1 MADSAG
7 AGGASGAGDIEIP
20 EGPEAI
26 TAAWLTRVLLAT
38 GELPPGSRVAAL
50 DVRVI
55 GADRGIGG
63 LVARLTPTYEG
74 GDDLGPATLI
84 AKLPSALDVTRGG
97 GRFLRLPEREVR
109 LYSELAPGLPL
120 RTPHCTFAA
129 VDEAGDAFVILME
142 DLGAARAG
150 DDLLGGSDADVRTAV
165 RELARLH
172 AAWWGSPALGVIEW
186 LPSIEGRAGAWQ
198 RLFTLAW
205 REVRDGESPDLY
217 GILPPDM
224 GGVTELLVKR
234 GADVYEQL
242 SRYPS
247 TLLHGDFRLDNLFF
261 DLPDGSP
268 LAAIDWSNAMVG
280 PGPYDLAYL
289 LAVGLPPA
297 RRRALEEE
305 LLASYVEGLRVG
317 GVEGDLGWCRD
328 AYRLAFLEPFMRM
341 LFLLVRGH
349 AEGGGGRPGQVLSQL
364 VHRAAVAALDLDS
377 ASLIQGDT
385 DRG

>member
-1 MADSAG
+1 MADRALG
-7 AGGASGAGDIEIP
+7 AGGAGAIEIP
-20 EGPEAI
+20 EGPEGI
-26 TAAWLTRVLLAT
+26 TASWLTQVLHAT
-38 GELPPGSRVAAL
+38 GQLAGGARVVAL

-63 LVARLTPTYEG
+63 LVTRLTPTYADPTG
-74 GDDLGPATLI
+74 STPATFI

-109 LYSELAPGLPL
+109 LYLELAPGLPL

-129 VDEAGDAFVILME
+129 VDAVGDAFVILME
-142 DLGAARAG
+142 DLGGARPG
-150 DDLLGGSDADVRTAV
+150 DDLLGGSDDDLRTAV

-186 LPSIEGRAGAWQ
+186 LPPIEGRAGAWQ

-217 GILPPDM
+217 GVLPQGIGEVM
-224 GGVTELLVKR
+224 QLLITR
-234 GADVYEQL
+234 GAEVYERL

-261 DLPDGSP
+261 ELPDGSP

-305 LLASYVEGLRVG
+305 LLEVYLDGLRAG
-317 GVEGDLGWCRD
+317 GVAGDLAWCRD
-328 AYRLAFLEPFMRM
+328 AYRLAFLEPLMRM

-377 ASLIQGDT
+377 ASLLEG
-385 DRG
+385 RGGGGGA

>member
-1 MADSAG
+1 MADEAAG
-7 AGGASGAGDIEIP
+7 IEIP

-26 TAAWLTRVLLAT
+26 TAAWLTRVLHAT
-38 GELPPGSRVAAL
+38 GELAPATRVAAL

-63 LVARLTPTYEG
+63 QVVRLTPVYEG
-74 GDDLGPATLI
+74 EGNLPPATLV

-120 RTPHCTFAA
+120 RTPRCTYAA

-142 DLGAARAG
+142 DLGTARAG
-150 DDLLGGSDADVRTAV
+150 DDLLGVSDDDVRTAV

-172 AAWWGSPALGVIEW
+172 ATWWQSPALPVIEW
-186 LPSIEGRAGAWQ
+186 LPSIEARAGTWQ

-217 GILPPDM
+217 GVLPPGSGRITDVL
-224 GGVTELLVKR
+224 GQR
-234 GADVYEQL
+234 GAEVYERL
-242 SRYPS
+242 ARYPS

-268 LAAIDWSNAMVG
+268 LAAIDWSNAMQG

-297 RRRALEEE
+297 RRRAIEED
-305 LLASYVEGLRVG
+305 LLTRYLEGLRAG

-349 AEGGGGRPGQVLSQL
+349 AEGGGGRPSQVLSQL

-377 ASLIQGDT
+377 ARLLDG
-385 DRG
+385 

>member
-1 MADSAG
+1 MADDLAG
-7 AGGASGAGDIEIP
+7 IEIP

-26 TAAWLTRVLLAT
+26 TAAWLTRVLHAT
-38 GELPPGSRVAAL
+38 GQLEVAARVAAL
-50 DVRVI
+50 EVRVF

-63 LVARLTPTYEG
+63 QVARLTPVYEG
-74 GDDLGPATLI
+74 NADLAPATLV

-129 VDEAGDAFVILME
+129 VDDAGDAFVILME
-142 DLGAARAG
+142 DLGGARAG
-150 DDLLGGSDADVRTAV
+150 DDLLGVSDDDVRTAV
-165 RELARLH
+165 RALARLH
-172 AAWWGSPALGVIEW
+172 AAWWESPALGVIEW
-186 LPSIEGRAGAWQ
+186 LPSIAARAGTWQ

-217 GILPPDM
+217 GVLPP
-224 GGVTELLVKR
+224 GSGPVAELLVRR
-234 GADVYEQL
+234 GAEVYERL
-242 SRYPS
+242 ARAPS

-268 LAAIDWSNAMVG
+268 LAAIDWSNAMQG

-297 RRRALEEE
+297 RRRALEED
-305 LLASYVEGLRVG
+305 LLASYLEGLRAG

-364 VHRAAVAALDLDS
+364 VHRSAIAALDLES
-377 ASLIQGDT
+377 ASLIEGAAG
-385 DRG
+385 R